1 MLFEAYS
8 KILKD
13 CEFKAMNDSQ
23 KLQIQKNFIF
33 RAHHRRLCS
42 PPFCSAQLGKNFK
55 KRCDNA
61 CERINVTLA
70 SETCSNLVPAV
81 KTIRF
86 TDFRRITDLVLNN
99 YDARIVFL
107 VRDPRLGSKIFTIQ
121 LAVLKKT
128 AKIPFKRGVY
138 NSMIQLNEARLY
150 GNYDK
155 VVWDRVKDT
164 CNRTVANLDFL
175 ASNAKMRKHTLLVR
189 YEDMALDP
197 QGYAKKVYEFTGLE
211 FYGEGLS

>member
-1 MLFEAYS
+1 
-8 KILKD
+8 
-13 CEFKAMNDSQ
+13 MNDSQ

-86 TDFRRITDLVLNN
+86 TDFRKITDLVLNN

-107 VRDPRLGSKIFTIQ
+107 VRDPRSGSTVQ
-121 LAVLKKT
+121 L
-128 AKIPFKRGVY
+128 IDCE
-138 NSMIQLNEARLY
+138 S
-150 GNYDK
+150 
-155 VVWDRVKDT
+155 
-164 CNRTVANLDFL
+164 
-175 ASNAKMRKHTLLVR
+175 
-189 YEDMALDP
+189 
-197 QGYAKKVYEFTGLE
+197 
-211 FYGEGLS
+211 